1 VVTEYHVPRNL
12 SKLANQLHVKFIAG
26 SLCLDFVNTVGGR
39 TADGAAIRDKLA
51 SYGDVLGWS
60 LLAGSLDRMTIRR
73 LAAAAA
79 RDRTRAEAV
88 MIRAIV
94 LREALYHILIRML
107 NGARP
112 AARDMAAF
120 GAELAL
126 ARANQHLVLRA
137 GGFVWKLSESGES
150 LDRVLWPVSLS
161 AADLLTSGDFAA
173 MRLCSGHECGWLFLD
188 TSRNRQRRWCDMRDC
203 GNRAKVRAFRA
214 RRTA

>member
-1 VVTEYHVPRNL
+1 MVTEYHVPRNL
-12 SKLANQLHVKFIAG
+12 SKLADQLHIKFIAG

-51 SYGDVLGWS
+51 RYEDVLGWS
-60 LLAGSLDRMTIRR
+60 LLAGSLDSPAVRR
-73 LAAAAA
+73 LSAVAA
-79 RDRTRAEAV
+79 RDRTRAAAV
-88 MIRAIV
+88 MSRGIV
-94 LREALYHILIRML
+94 FRETLYRILIRML

-112 AARDMAAF
+112 DARDIAAF
-120 GAELAL
+120 GAELAD

-137 GGFVWKLSESGES
+137 GSFVWDFPESAES
-150 LDRVLWPVSLS
+150 LDRALWPVSLS
-161 AADLLTSGDFAA
+161 AADLLTSGDLAA
-173 MRLCSGHECGWLFLD
+173 LRLCSGHECGWLFLD